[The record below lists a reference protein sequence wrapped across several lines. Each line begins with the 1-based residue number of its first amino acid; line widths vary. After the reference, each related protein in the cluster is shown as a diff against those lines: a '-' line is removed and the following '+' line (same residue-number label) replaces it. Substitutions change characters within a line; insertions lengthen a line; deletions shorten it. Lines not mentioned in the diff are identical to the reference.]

1 LMGQE
6 LSSLD
11 FNELGH
17 LEHQLEMSLKSIRTR
32 KVFVRIQMWLV
43 NLASI
48 RTELNEWYIREMKLE
63 IMCNSLGCPDF
74 MSYITRSFMYLQ
86 GLIYSDEINELHKK
100 RFQESGLV
108 YSFRWLKGFPPI
120 FFSSFHCCH
129 CREASVVKKMKNF
142 IRRYTRLVRK
152 MQN

>member
-1 LMGQE
+1 LTRERIPHFHFGKCRQLMGQE

-100 RFQESGLV
+100 VSRI
-108 YSFRWLKGFPPI
+108 WLNLFLLMI
-120 FFSSFHCCH
+120 
-129 CREASVVKKMKNF
+129 
-142 IRRYTRLVRK
+142 
-152 MQN
+152 